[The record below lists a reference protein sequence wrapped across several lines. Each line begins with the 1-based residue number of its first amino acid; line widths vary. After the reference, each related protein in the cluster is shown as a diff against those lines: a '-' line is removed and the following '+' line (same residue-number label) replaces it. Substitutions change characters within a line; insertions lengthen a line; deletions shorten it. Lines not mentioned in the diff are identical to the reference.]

1 MMGKSFKILLA
12 IVAIAAV
19 TGVVLVMGGFI
30 QTGRIGP
37 TKLEVAR
44 EALEVSRVVE
54 VERRVVPVLDYAVGT
69 LRPRTEAIV
78 SAQTNGRVLEVL
90 VRAGDRVRV
99 GEVLVRLD
107 ARELQSRVDQ
117 ARRQTES
124 ASAAVK
130 GAEEG
135 KTAAE
140 AALTEAESNFTR
152 VKGLFDKEAATKA
165 QLEAAES
172 AFRQNQAGA
181 QQAVQSISAARAELA
196 RAQEAVR
203 EARVGLGYTTV
214 TASEDGEVSRRA
226 CEPGD
231 LAWPGKALITLQ
243 SEGSLRL
250 EAGVREGLIGRVPL
264 GADVKVRVAAL
275 DHDISGKVDEIVP
288 SADPVSRTF
297 LVKVGIPATEG
308 LYPGMFGRLLVPLG
322 ERQAIVLPDEAI
334 ARVGQLETVLV
345 DVEGRWTRRYVRTGG
360 TVDGRIEILS
370 GLFEG
375 ERVGIPGGISSR
387 EAAS

>member
-1 MMGKSFKILLA
+1 MMGRVIKTLLA
-12 IVAIAAV
+12 IVAAVAV
-19 TGVVLVMGGFI
+19 TGIVLVVGGFV
-30 QTGRIGP
+30 QTGRIEP
-37 TKLEVAR
+37 TQLEATR
-44 EALEVSRVVE
+44 EAIEVTRVVE
-54 VERRVVPVLDYAVGT
+54 VERRIVPVLDYAVGT

-78 SAQTNGRVLEVL
+78 SAQASGRILEVL
-90 VRAGDRVRV
+90 VRAGDRVRA

-117 ARRQTES
+117 ARRQTEA

-135 KTAAE
+135 KAAAE
-140 AALTEAESNFTR
+140 AALTESESNFTR

-172 AFRQNQAGA
+172 TYRQSQAGV
-181 QQAVQSISAARAELA
+181 QQAIQSISAARAELA
-196 RAQEAVR
+196 RAEEAVR

-250 EAGVREGLIGRVPL
+250 DAAVREGLIGRVPL
-264 GADVKVRVAAL
+264 GAVVKVRVAAL
-275 DHDISGKVDEIVP
+275 DKDISGTVDEIVP
-288 SADPVSRTF
+288 SADPISRTF
-297 LVKVGIPATEG
+297 SVKVGIPAAEG

-322 ERQAIVLPDEAI
+322 EREAIVVPDEAI

-345 DVEGRWTRRYVRTGG
+345 DVDGRWVRRYVRTGG
-360 TVDGRIEILS
+360 AVDGRIEILS
-370 GLFEG
+370 GLSGG
-375 ERVGIPGGISSR
+375 ERVGIPMGIRGS